1 MKKYFFTLLL
11 ASLSLKADYIWKNGK
26 LIDFNKKP
34 WLSMQDHYTE
44 VLKAADDKKW
54 LDLIENGVVLI
65 NNYKNSP
72 FADDTRFLVAKAFLE
87 IKDYSR
93 AHDALGQY
101 LNYALTP
108 KHYEEVMSMKLQLAH
123 AFEDG
128 EIKNLI
134 GLPGIPHWID
144 ARKEAISLY
153 EEISSAVPTSF
164 LAEQAIMGKAGLE
177 IKLKEYRLAITTS
190 ESFLRKY
197 AKSALAPQAFENI
210 GLCQLKIV
218 QDEFLDPDLLS
229 LAEMNYKK
237 FESLYPAHPKL
248 ETIRSHLVEMKE
260 LFATNLVTTA
270 KYYKRVKQ
278 DKASHFYFKKVAELY
293 PETES
298 AKIALDV
305 LNKAD
310 KK

>member
-1 MKKYFFTLLL
+1 MKKYFFTCVLVG
-11 ASLSLKADYIWKNGK
+11 LSLQADYIWKNGK
-26 LIDFNKKP
+26 LIDFEKKP
-34 WLSMQDHYTE
+34 WLSMQDHYNA
-44 VLKAADDKKW
+44 VLKASGDNQW

-72 FADDTRFLVAKAFLE
+72 FVDETRFLVAKAFLE

-101 LNYALTP
+101 LNYSITP
-108 KHYEEVMSMKLQLAH
+108 KHYEEVMGMKLELAR
-123 AFEDG
+123 AFEEG
-128 EIKNLI
+128 EIKNLV

-144 ARKEAISLY
+144 AKKEAIELY
-153 EEISSAVPTSF
+153 EEIASALPTSY

-177 IKLKEYRLAITTS
+177 IKLKEYRLAISTS
-190 ESFLRKY
+190 ENFLRRY
-197 AKSALAPQAFENI
+197 TKSSLAPQAFENI
-210 GLCQLKIV
+210 GLCQLRIV

-248 ETIRSHLVEMKE
+248 ESIRNNLIDMKE
-260 LFATNLVTTA
+260 LFASNLLTTA
-270 KYYKRVKQ
+270 KYFKKVKQ
-278 DKASHFYFKKVAELY
+278 DKSADFYLKKVSQLY

-298 AKIALDV
+298 AK
-305 LNKAD
+305 KATGMLV
-310 KK
+310 KASN